1 MKALVTG
8 GAGFVG
14 RHFSR
19 ALLEAGYLVTVVDD
33 LSTGLPLAEWPRGI
47 RPDSRLRRRLRFEIA
62 DLRDFVGANPDP
74 DYDTIFHLA
83 AVVGG
88 RLMIEGQPLLVGTDL
103 AIDAT
108 LFNWCASRASRVG
121 TLVYFSSSAAYPVS
135 LQGRRNAV
143 PLAESLLRPGLS
155 EIGMPDLSYGWA
167 KLTGEYLARL
177 AVETHD
183 LRVITY
189 RPFSG
194 YGEDQDLCYP
204 FPNIINRA
212 LNHEDPFVVWGSGEQ
227 VRDFI
232 HIDDIVDAVM
242 RTFQSLPSG
251 AAVNL
256 GSGIGT
262 TFWELAHLACAEVGY
277 SPEIVND
284 ASKPEGVFARVAD
297 PSFMRKFYVPRISIS
312 TGVARA
318 VSAQRHISRTYHT
331 AMSEG

>member
-1 MKALVTG
+1 MRVLVTG

-14 RHFSR
+14 RHFTR

-33 LSTGLPLAEWPRGI
+33 LSTGLPLAEWRRGI
-47 RPDSRLRRRLRFEIA
+47 RPAARLRRRLRFEIA
-62 DLRDFVGANPDP
+62 DLRDYVGAHTAP
-74 DYDTIFHLA
+74 DYDAVFHLA

-88 RLMIEGQPLLVGTDL
+88 RLVIEGQPLRVGTDL

-108 LFNWCASRASRVG
+108 LFNWCASSSSRVG
-121 TLVYFSSSAAYPVS
+121 TVVYFSSSAAYPVS

-143 PLAESLLRPGLS
+143 PLAESMLRPGLAD
-155 EIGMPDLSYGWA
+155 IGMPDQSYGWS

-183 LRVITY
+183 LRVVTY

-212 LNHEDPFVVWGSGEQ
+212 LNREDPFVVWGSGEQ
-227 VRDFI
+227 LRDFI
-232 HIDDIVDAVM
+232 HIDDIVGAVM
-242 RTFQSLPSG
+242 QTYQSLPSG
-251 AAVNL
+251 AVVNL

-277 SPEIVND
+277 S
-284 ASKPEGVFARVAD
+284 
-297 PSFMRKFYVPRISIS
+297 
-312 TGVARA
+312 
-318 VSAQRHISRTYHT
+318 
-331 AMSEG
+331 

>member
-14 RHFSR
+14 RHFTR
-19 ALLEAGYLVTVVDD
+19 ALLEAGYFVTVVDD
-33 LSTGLPLAEWPRGI
+33 LSTGIPLAEWPRGI
-47 RPDSRLRRRLRFEIA
+47 RPNARLSRRLRFEIA
-62 DLRDFVGANPDP
+62 DLRDFVSANPDP

-88 RLMIEGQPLLVGTDL
+88 RLVIEGQPLLVGTDL

-108 LFNWCASRASRVG
+108 LFNWCASRSSRVG
-121 TLVYFSSSAAYPVS
+121 TVVYFSSSAAYPVS
-135 LQGRRNAV
+135 LQSRRNGV
-143 PLAESLLRPGLS
+143 RLSESLLRPGLS
-155 EIGMPDLSYGWA
+155 EIGMPDQSYGWA

-194 YGEDQDLCYP
+194 YGEDQDPCYP
-204 FPNIINRA
+204 FPSIINRA
-212 LNHEDPFVVWGSGEQ
+212 LNREDPFVVWGSGEQ
-227 VRDFI
+227 LRDFI
-232 HIDDIVDAVM
+232 HIDDIVGAVM

-251 AAVNL
+251 TAVNL

-262 TFWELAHLACAEVGY
+262 TFWELANLACGEVGY
-277 SPEIVND
+277 SPEIIND
-284 ASKPEGVFARVAD
+284 ASKPEGVFTRVAD
-297 PSFMRKFYVPRISIS
+297 ASLMHRFYVPRISIS
-312 TGVARA
+312 AGVARA
-318 VSAQRHISRTYHT
+318 VSAQRHISHTYHT
-331 AMSEG
+331 AASEG